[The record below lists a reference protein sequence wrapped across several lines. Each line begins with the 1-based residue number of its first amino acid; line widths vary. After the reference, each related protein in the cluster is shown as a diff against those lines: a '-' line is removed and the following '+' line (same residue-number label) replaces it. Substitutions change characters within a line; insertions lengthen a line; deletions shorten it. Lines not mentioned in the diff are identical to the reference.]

1 MGGRLG
7 FVVGR
12 GVVVVALLLAAPA
25 SADPTDPAAAR
36 ELFDEARALMA
47 KGDFTTAEK
56 RLTAALAYSNGRGI
70 RYQLAVCHE
79 KLGHVARAWKL
90 YAEVAESARTAGEG
104 DRERVARTHAAELS
118 ARVPRVRVVVAVD
131 ATVTIDGER
140 VTTDAPI
147 EIDPGQHAVHAE
159 AAGRRSWDSPI
170 DVHEGETVDVR
181 VPALEPIV
189 PEPAVS
195 SPPAITI
202 PPPPP
207 PRVVIIPPRPSPIRT
222 AGVIVSVAG
231 VATLAIGAGFVIA
244 SAATYASSS
253 PECDPQSHCTAKGAS
268 IRSDA
273 LTYGD
278 VATNLIVGGAVA
290 LAAGV
295 VMWLVAPK
303 RPQITRELTMTPV
316 IRF

>member
-1 MGGRLG
+1 
-7 FVVGR
+7 
-12 GVVVVALLLAAPA
+12 
-25 SADPTDPAAAR
+25 
-36 ELFDEARALMA
+36 MA

-90 YAEVAESARTAGEG
+90 YAEVAESARTAGEV
-104 DRERVARTHAAELS
+104 DRERVARIHAADLS
-118 ARVPRVRVVVAVD
+118 GRVPRVRVISND
-131 ATVTIDGER
+131 AAAVTIDGER

-147 EIDPGQHAVHAE
+147 AIDPGAHAIHAE
-159 AAGRRSWDSPI
+159 QAGRRPWDSSI
-170 DVHEGETVDVR
+170 DAHEGETLDVR
-181 VPALEPIV
+181 VPTLEPSEVVEHI
-189 PEPAVS
+189 S

-207 PRVVIIPPRPSPIRT
+207 PHVVTIPPRASPVRT
-222 AGVIVSVAG
+222 AGMIVSVTG
-231 VATLAIGAGFVIA
+231 VATLAVGAGFVIA

-253 PECDPQSHCTAKGAS
+253 SLCDAQSHCTPLGTK
-268 IRSDA
+268 IRSSA

-278 VATNLIVGGAVA
+278 VATSLIVGGSIV

-295 VMWLVAPK
+295 VMWIAAPK
-303 RPQITRELTMTPV
+303 RAHTIALEPV